1 MSIWK
6 WNVFDVLTSRTYPTV
21 NYLGLLYTTGGSPY
35 CLPNKVNHGPRIQWK
50 VRHPAFFFVAHMRR
64 YSTSRLVKRDMFPD
78 TMADVRA
85 ALPLPYRAIPCSQ
98 MFSVID
104 PNVIE
109 TYRGCL
115 WLLRCVVTDLFLPF
129 RWWHFNPSNK
139 KSLKGCVQK
148 LFEHFFVDQPTWM
161 VHIYGKL
168 VGNIYQS
175 HGSTLT
181 PSTACCF
188 YDHWTTQYQGLCR
201 WCLDGGACFF
211 GSILV
216 GDLKKIPIPF
226 FVGWED
232 LFTVLKRNDL

>member
-1 MSIWK
+1 MHLQINKHGTTNIRSK
-6 WNVFDVLTSRTYPTV
+6 QEVSNSRRKRTLDLNFKT
-21 NYLGLLYTTGGSPY
+21 N
-35 CLPNKVNHGPRIQWK
+35 CLPLH
-50 VRHPAFFFVAHMRR
+50 
-64 YSTSRLVKRDMFPD
+64 T
-78 TMADVRA
+78 
-85 ALPLPYRAIPCSQ
+85 LPLPFRAIPCSQ
-98 MFSVID
+98 LFSVID